1 MYQSVIHL
9 LLNTIEKY
17 ADKVALKSHF
27 DGPVKQYT
35 YRQFGEMIEHL
46 MLGMRKY
53 GLNAGDKIAIL
64 SNNRPEWTIADF
76 AVFALRGIA
85 VPIYPTLI
93 PKQIAYILNDSETRA
108 IFVEDKVQ
116 YDKISQVKDQI
127 PSLEYIFSFS
137 RIEQADKGCQTFEQ
151 LLEEGKSYV
160 SGSGN
165 AFTDSMKE
173 IQPSQ
178 VCSFV
183 YTSGTTG
190 EPKGVMLNHKGFIRA
205 IISAEAVINLNDQ
218 DIFLS
223 FLPLSHL
230 YERLG
235 GHWCAFYRGAT
246 VHYARSI
253 DTVVDDIAIAK
264 PTIIVSVPR
273 LYEKIMAAVLAQ
285 VESGSAVKR
294 KIFYWALATGRSY
307 YEQKHR
313 GKISAVVNKKFSLAN
328 RLVFH
333 KIKDKMG
340 GRLRIPISG
349 GAPLTPETLKF
360 FEAMDMPIIEGY
372 GMTETHLIIT
382 LTPLGASR
390 YGSCGKPIEGVSIK
404 IAEDGE
410 ILVKGDTLMTGYYK
424 KEDLT
429 RDMIDN
435 EGWLHTGD
443 IGFLDEDKFL
453 YITDRKKNIIV
464 TSGGKNIAP
473 APIENEIKKSIY
485 IDDLCLIGNGRK
497 FISALIMPNY
507 DALCNWAA
515 GNNITVSNNTE
526 LVNDY
531 RVHELMEGE
540 VERLQADFANYE
552 KVKKFHILAEPLSID
567 KDQLTPSLK
576 IKRKVVEQ
584 HFAAEIDRMYEL

>member
-1 MYQSVIHL
+1 MYQSVLHL
-9 LLNTIEKY
+9 LFNTIENY
-17 ADKVALKSHF
+17 ADKIALKCHF

-46 MLGMRKY
+46 MLGMVKC
-53 GLNAGDKIAIL
+53 GLKTGDKIAIL
-64 SNNRPEWTIADF
+64 SNNRPEWTVADF
-76 AVFALRGIA
+76 AIFALRGIV

-93 PKQIAYILNDSETRA
+93 DKQIAYILNDSETRA
-108 IFVEDKVQ
+108 VFVEDKTQ
-116 YDKISQVKDQI
+116 YDKISRVKAQL

-137 RIEQADKGCQTFEQ
+137 KIEQSEQDVKTFDQ
-151 LLEEGKSYV
+151 LLEKGRTFASD
-160 SGSGN
+160 GGN
-165 AFTDSMKE
+165 AFADSMKQ
-173 IQPSQ
+173 IQPQ
-178 VCSFV
+178 EVCSVV

-190 EPKGVMLNHKGFIRA
+190 EPKGVMLNHKGFVTD
-205 IISAEAVINLNDQ
+205 IINSESVINLNDR

-273 LYEKIMAAVLAQ
+273 LYEKIMAAVLGQ
-285 VESGSAVKR
+285 VESGSAAKR
-294 KIFYWALATGRSY
+294 KIFYWALAIGSNY
-307 YEQKHR
+307 YRQKHK
-313 GKISAVVNKKFSLAN
+313 GQISGVVKKKFSLAN
-328 RLVFH
+328 RLVFQ
-333 KIKDKMG
+333 KIKQKMG
-340 GRLRIPISG
+340 GQLRIPIAG
-349 GAPLTPETLKF
+349 GAPLTSETLKF

-390 YGSCGKPIEGVSIK
+390 YGSCGKPIEGVSVN

-410 ILVKGDTLMTGYYK
+410 ILVKGDTLMSGYYG
-424 KEDLT
+424 KEALT
-429 RDMIDN
+429 RDIIDN

-443 IGFLDEDKFL
+443 IGFLDEDNFL
-453 YITDRKKNIIV
+453 FITDRKKNIIV

-473 APIENEIKKSIY
+473 APIENEIKKSNY
-485 IDDLCLIGNGRK
+485 IDDLCLIGNSRK
-497 FISALIMPNY
+497 FISALIIPNY
-507 DALCNWAA
+507 EALRSWA
-515 GNNITVSNNTE
+515 GDNGITVTDNRE
-526 LVNDY
+526 LVNDHRTY
-531 RVHELMEGE
+531 SLMDGE
-540 VERLQADFANYE
+540 IERLQADFANYE

-584 HFAAEIDRMYEL
+584 HFAVEIDRMYEQ